1 VVELDS
7 IIENTL
13 LEGCSIAARKARSE
27 PSRDQLGELTVE
39 HLSRSEQ
46 SNARNTWFGRRGETR
61 RRPWPP
67 SHDPAN
73 TISRPSGAHVGSWP
87 SYTPDTLTR
96 APPAAGIRFT
106 SPSADAVP
114 AGEKGET

>member
-1 VVELDS
+1 VVELGS

-13 LEGCSIAARKARSE
+13 LEGFSTAARNARSE
-27 PSRDQLGELTVE
+27 PSRDQLGEPTVA

-46 SNARNTWFGRRGETR
+46 SNTRNTWFGLRGETW

-67 SHDPAN
+67 AHDPAK
-73 TISRPSGAHVGSWP
+73 TISRPSGAQVGSWP

-96 APPAAGIRFT
+96 APPAAGITST
-106 SPSADAVP
+106 SPSVDA
-114 AGEKGET
+114 ASARESGET